1 MIFIIIIKEERSE
14 KNQNKIWTIVFST
27 FLLLLMFSYCI
38 YTHIRVVAPNQI
50 VISRPLIIMII
61 NSIVRAQQIAT
72 KNGT

>member
-1 MIFIIIIKEERSE
+1 MIFINIIKEERSE

-38 YTHIRVVAPNQI
+38 YTHIRVVAPNQT